1 MDTPTQTHLTT
12 LRNLLTY
19 RLRELQAD
27 LRAADGGRR
36 ADLPAE
42 VTDRKDEAARRLVEE
57 VDVAE
62 EERERIEIAA
72 VQRALQRLD
81 AGAYGDCATCGQPI
95 PLQRLLAQP
104 AAERCVACQAAFEH
118 RAGTAQSREP
128 T

>member
-19 RLRELQAD
+19 RLGELQAD
-27 LRAADGGRR
+27 LRAAEGIRP
-36 ADLPAE
+36 PAESGE
-42 VTDRKDEAARRLVEE
+42 VTDRKDEAARLVVEE

-62 EERERIEIAA
+62 EERGRVEIQA

-81 AGAYGDCATCGQPI
+81 AGTYGDCGSCGEPI

-104 AAERCVACQAAFEH
+104 AADRCVACQSAFEH
-118 RAGTAQSREP
+118 HA
-128 T
+128 

>member
-27 LRAADGGRR
+27 LRAADGNRPS
-36 ADLPAE
+36 DTTVE
-42 VTDRKDEAARRLVEE
+42 VSDRKDEAARLLIEE

-62 EERERIEIAA
+62 EERERVEIDQ

-81 AGAYGDCATCGQPI
+81 AGAYGDCASCGEPI

-104 AAERCVACQAAFEH
+104 AAERCVACQSAFEH
-118 RAGTAQSREP
+118 HA
-128 T
+128 